1 MTQNGLQARNA
12 TAAHAHPEVRRRGP
26 LQSLEAGN
34 LNICLPI
41 SMQNIKIWH
50 KSLDDGGDTLVSIRP
65 PLCCGA
71 LRISFDNEYDR
82 IKRSSFVDS

>member
-1 MTQNGLQARNA
+1 MDSRPENA
-12 TAAHAHPEVRRRGP
+12 TAAHADPEVRRRGP

-50 KSLDDGGDTLVSIRP
+50 KSLDDVWDTLVSIRP
-65 PLCCGA
+65 PLCCA
-71 LRISFDNEYDR
+71 LGISFDNEYDR